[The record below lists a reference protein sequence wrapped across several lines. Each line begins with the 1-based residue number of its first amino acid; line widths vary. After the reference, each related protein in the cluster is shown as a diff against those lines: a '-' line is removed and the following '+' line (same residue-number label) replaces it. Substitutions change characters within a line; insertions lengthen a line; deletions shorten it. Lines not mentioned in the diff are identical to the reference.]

1 MMIQNQPELPRG
13 FLVIIWFKVIVMSVN
28 RFSIIGKIYF
38 NAFKSLQSCL
48 KLQEL
53 YIWSPWGQGSSNPGY
68 FSIRTEMLF
77 TLEAHNSKW
86 LHLLILEAKKKQM
99 ITKERKVPFITARH
113 KCQLLWL
120 HVSDKSSYH
129 LTTPINSWTSK
140 KCGFFSSSA
149 SSFIS

>member
-1 MMIQNQPELPRG
+1 MH
-13 FLVIIWFKVIVMSVN
+13 
-28 RFSIIGKIYF
+28 F

-53 YIWSPWGQGSSNPGY
+53 YIWSPWGQGSSIPGY

-129 LTTPINSWTSK
+129 LTTPINSWTLK
-140 KCGFFSSSA
+140 KCGFFFELCKFFHLLKVLHAMSWAEYLKKKRSSLSTEG
-149 SSFIS
+149 